1 MKEKNKVFRSLSM
14 ISQFTIHMLVPICMC
29 SYVGYWLDEK
39 WNTSLGF
46 VIFFFIG
53 ALAGGRNVY
62 RLAQKISG
70 GQENMPSKLYGSNQ
84 RKREGKTEQEVKGRT
99 VTESQKKNAENK

>member
-1 MKEKNKVFRSLSM
+1 MKDNSIIVRCLSM

-29 SYVGYWLDEK
+29 SYLGYLLDEK
-39 WNTSLGF
+39 LNTSLCF

-62 RLAQKISG
+62 LLAQKISG
-70 GQENMPSKLYGSNQ
+70 GKDSMPSKMYGSNQ
-84 RKREGKTEQEVKGRT
+84 KKGT
-99 VTESQKKNAENK
+99 KNKSQG

>member
-1 MKEKNKVFRSLSM
+1 MKDNSIIVRSLSM

-29 SYVGYWLDEK
+29 SYFGYWMDEK
-39 WNTSLGF
+39 LNTSFLF
-46 VIFFFIG
+46 IIFFFVG

-70 GQENMPSKLYGSNQ
+70 GKDKMPSKLYGSNK
-84 RKREGKTEQEVKGRT
+84 RKE
-99 VTESQKKNAENK
+99 